1 MGRVKNGR
9 IRLQTDRSP
18 LFILGYMHAT
28 KSIFAF
34 HFYCLLFIYPSLF
47 FFFFLFSFSIV
58 SPVIIR
64 RNSMLATL
72 LNWLK
77 IMRLLIY
84 CRTLIDWKPLS
95 ATIDESFM
103 LLSLLSLSLS
113 LSLFLSSVRSI
124 QIAEI
129 YRLRISSPL
138 CNFIDSCRHFYAAL
152 SLVFNFAAARSA
164 TISVRGGFQVQ
175 RKMFRR
181 KDGSA
186 HALNKNYCFDAQS
199 TLFRIV
205 NCFSLGFH
213 LTLEYSVRGNF
224 VHTIYSRNFV
234 YYLLLTHLVEVV
246 LYLLFLQTNI

>member
-113 LSLFLSSVRSI
+113 LSLSFFLAFVPFKSRKFIGYAFRRHFAILSTAVGIFMQRFLSFSI
-124 QIAEI
+124 LQQHARQQ
-129 YRLRISSPL
+129 YQ
-138 CNFIDSCRHFYAAL
+138 YAADFGCNGKCFEERM
-152 SLVFNFAAARSA
+152 V
-164 TISVRGGFQVQ
+164 
-175 RKMFRR
+175 
-181 KDGSA
+181 A
-186 HALNKNYCFDAQS
+186 H
-199 TLFRIV
+199 TR
-205 NCFSLGFH
+205 
-213 LTLEYSVRGNF
+213 
-224 VHTIYSRNFV
+224 
-234 YYLLLTHLVEVV
+234 
-246 LYLLFLQTNI
+246 